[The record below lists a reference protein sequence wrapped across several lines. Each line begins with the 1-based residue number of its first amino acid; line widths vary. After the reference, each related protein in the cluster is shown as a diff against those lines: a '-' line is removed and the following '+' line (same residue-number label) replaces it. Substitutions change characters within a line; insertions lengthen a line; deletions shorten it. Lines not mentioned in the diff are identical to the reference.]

1 MTRTPLPGS
10 PNRLD
15 PIPGSRA
22 IDEQM
27 MAMIVS
33 LASETTILRARLD
46 ACERL
51 LVAANVLVPGGVDT
65 FEPDAAAQAERDALR
80 QRSMAK
86 IFRPLQEA
94 AQADLQSLSEPAEP
108 DAMEMRA

>member
-1 MTRTPLPGS
+1 MTDTRLPGR

-22 IDEQM
+22 IDEQTL
-27 MAMIVS
+27 AMIVS

-51 LVAANVLVPGGVDT
+51 LAAAGILPPGALDAY
-65 FEPDAAAQAERDALR
+65 EPDAAAQAERDALR

-94 AQADLQSLSEPAEP
+94 AQADLQSLSIPSSEVKQL
-108 DAMEMRA
+108 